1 MNFLMDAAPKMVF
14 AFWLGIVV
22 VILTVLMLS
31 IILIMRQVM
40 LRRERNHQRAVVTW
54 QQTLSAADSGT
65 LHGEPPPL
73 PARDVSG
80 FLEVWNNLHATHSDG
95 IAPELLA
102 VANSVGLERHLFRV
116 LQHGGFHNLVV
127 GIIALGNLR
136 NPAHFGRVACFLDDK
151 SPLVSLCAAR
161 ALMQMDQA
169 NAVSMFVP
177 QIVRRGDWSQGN
189 IAAILH
195 ETSTPQMAR
204 ELSRATLQANAEVAP
219 RLVRFLAA
227 VSPDEAAPVIRT
239 ILASDAEADD
249 HLVSTCLQ
257 VMTDPDDLSCV
268 RPLLQ
273 HPRWHVRMQAA
284 ATLGRLG
291 VPGDDDLLVDMLSD
305 EQWWVRY
312 RTAQGLMKL
321 PFVGASK
328 VRSIRNDHA
337 DHFARDI
344 LDHVLAERT
353 LEGAHG

>member
-1 MNFLMDAAPKMVF
+1 MNFLVDAAPKMVF
-14 AFWLGIVV
+14 AFWLGVVV
-22 VILTVLMLS
+22 VIMTVLMLS

-40 LRRERNHQRAVVTW
+40 LRKERNHQRAVVKW
-54 QQTLSAADSGT
+54 QQILTAADAGT
-65 LHGEPPPL
+65 LQGEPPPL
-73 PARDVSG
+73 PERDVTG
-80 FLEVWNNLHATHSDG
+80 FLEVWNNLHAAHADG
-95 IAPELLA
+95 RAPGLLA
-102 VANSVGLERHLFRV
+102 VARSVGLEAHLFRV

-127 GIIALGNLR
+127 AIIALGHLR
-136 NPAHFGRVACFLDDK
+136 DRAHFARVARFLDDK
-151 SPLVSLCAAR
+151 SPIVSLCAAR

-177 QIVRRGDWSQGN
+177 QIVRRGDWSQGG

-195 ETSTPQMAR
+195 ETATPQMAR
-204 ELSRATLQANAEVAP
+204 ELSRATLRANADVAP

-227 VSPDEAAPVIRT
+227 VSPEEAAPVIRT
-239 ILASDAEADD
+239 ILASDADD
-249 HLVSTCLQ
+249 HLVATCLQ
-257 VMTDPDDLSCV
+257 VMTNPDDLSCV

-291 VPGDDDLLVDMLSD
+291 VPGDDELLVEMLSD

-312 RTAQGLMKL
+312 RTAQGLLKL
-321 PFVGASK
+321 PFVGAS
-328 VRSIRNDHA
+328 RLRGIRDGHA

-353 LEGAHG
+353 MEGAHV